1 MEIESHIF
9 YAILDSVQFLASY
22 GILSPIIAILIQKL
36 LKDTYN
42 VHMGPGLIVLS
53 LLKVLVVESHILY
66 AILDSGYN
74 YLSISNLWTLA
85 MLIKALDLKML
96 SGGGIDD

>member
-1 MEIESHIF
+1 MYIR
-9 YAILDSVQFLASY
+9 A
-22 GILSPIIAILIQKL
+22 
-36 LKDTYN
+36 
-42 VHMGPGLIVLS
+42 PGLIVLS

-74 YLSISNLWTLA
+74 YLSISNLWILA